1 MNEIWPGWEIVK
13 KIGSGSYG
21 TVYEAVKKDSY
32 TETRSAI
39 KVISVPQ
46 NSSELDALYSAGM
59 PEDST
64 SAYLDQVVSE
74 LVNEIGIMQTFKGT
88 QNIVSI
94 EDYDVVKKDILERDI
109 YIRMEL
115 LTPLCEYMKDNVLSE
130 KDVVKLGIDICNAL
144 VLFGKKNIIHRDI
157 KPDNIFV
164 NEYGNFKLGDF
175 GIARSLENMT
185 HGLTSR
191 IGTPNYMAPEVYKGE
206 SYDARA
212 DIYSL

>member
-144 VLFGKKNIIHRDI
+144 VLFG
-157 KPDNIFV
+157 
-164 NEYGNFKLGDF
+164 
-175 GIARSLENMT
+175 
-185 HGLTSR
+185 
-191 IGTPNYMAPEVYKGE
+191 
-206 SYDARA
+206 
-212 DIYSL
+212 